1 MPAQRPAVRAPTS
14 AYAGGLV
21 STQAQNRYKA
31 DLREI
36 RFLLFEQFRMG
47 EFLGHAP
54 FDAWGT
60 DEVNMVL
67 DQAYKFVCEVLG
79 PLNQSGDREG
89 CRLENG
95 QVHAPSGFKAAWN
108 AVYEAQYKTIAAD
121 PEHGGQGAPH
131 MLQVITEEMITGA
144 NTAFSMYP
152 GLAYGAA
159 EVVQAFGTAA
169 QKEVYLHKMM
179 FGQSGGTMCLTE
191 PQAGS
196 DVGSSRTTA
205 KKLGDGKYLIAGTK
219 IFISAGD
226 HDLAENIVH
235 LVLARADGAPPG
247 TKGLSLF
254 VVPKFRVKEDG
265 TLGERNDVNVGSI
278 EHKMGINGS
287 ATCILNFGEN
297 GGCIGE
303 LLGTAENMGMSQ
315 MFHLM
320 NGARISVGVQ
330 GVGVASFAY
339 LNALEYAKDRKQG
352 APITSWKDPTVPRV
366 AIIEHADVRRMLL
379 EMKSKVEGIRA
390 LVMKLAC
397 HQDHVRAFRGKD
409 DEKVAYHQGQVDLLV
424 PLVKAY
430 SSDQAYRIC
439 ELAIQ
444 TYGGA
449 GYTKDYPVE
458 QAARDAKV
466 FSIYEGTNHIQA
478 MDLVGRKLG
487 QHGGRNLQAFIG
499 DIAGF
504 VSQNENHPVLGAAIK
519 ELGAAQEAV
528 GGMAM
533 RLLMWFQTG
542 RIALV
547 PLAAN
552 RFLEMMSETAVAWLL
567 LDGARIAVDKLSTL
581 PNDEASAKDRAFY
594 EGKKHAALFFAKN
607 ILPNVKKSAEILAT
621 EDTSPTDIPTASF
634 ATV

>member
-1 MPAQRPAVRAPTS
+1 MS
-14 AYAGGLV
+14 
-21 STQAQNRYKA
+21 SQAQNRYKA
-31 DLREI
+31 DLREL
-36 RFLLFEQFRMG
+36 RFLLFEQFR
-47 EFLGHAP
+47 LGDLLGQEP
-54 FDAWGT
+54 FEAWGA

-79 PLNQSGDREG
+79 PLNQSGDRDG

-95 QVHAPSGFKAAWN
+95 QVHEPPGFKQAWD
-108 AVYEAQYKTIAAD
+108 ALYESQFKTIAAA

-131 MLQVITEEMITGA
+131 MLQVLTEEMITGA

-159 EVVQAFGTAA
+159 EVIQGFGTPE
-169 QKEVYLHKMM
+169 QKERYLQPMM
-179 FGQSGGTMCLTE
+179 FGKYGGTMCLTE
-191 PQAGS
+191 PHAGS
-196 DVGSSRTTA
+196 DVGSSRSGA
-205 KKLGDGKYLIAGTK
+205 KKIADGKYKITGTK

-226 HDLAENIVH
+226 HTMAENIVH
-235 LVLARADGAPPG
+235 LVLARVEGAPPG

-254 VVPKFRVKEDG
+254 IVPKHRVNDDG
-265 TLGERNDVNVGSI
+265 TVGARNDVNVGSI

-287 ATCILNFGEN
+287 ATCVLNFGEN
-297 GGCIGE
+297 DDCIGE
-303 LLGTAENMGMSQ
+303 LLGTVENMGISQ

-339 LNALEYAKDRKQG
+339 LNALEYARDRKQG
-352 APITSWKDPTVPRV
+352 APMTSWKDPTVPRV
-366 AIIEHADVRRMLL
+366 AILEHADVRRMLL
-379 EMKSKVEGIRA
+379 EMKAKVEGIRA

-397 HQDHVRAFRGKD
+397 HQDSARFLRGRD
-409 DEKVAYHQGQVDLLV
+409 DDKAAYHQGQVDLLV

-430 SSDQAYRIC
+430 GSDQAFRVC

-449 GYTKDYPVE
+449 GYIKDYPVE

-487 QHGGRNLQAFIG
+487 QHGGKNLQAFIG

-504 VSQNENHPVLGAAIK
+504 IAQNDKHPVLGPAVK

-528 GGMAM
+528 AGMAM
-533 RLLMWFQTG
+533 RLMMWFQTG

-567 LDGARIAVDKLSTL
+567 LDGARLAIDKLSTL
-581 PNDEASAKDRAFY
+581 PKDDAKERAFY
-594 EGKKHAALFFAKN
+594 EGKKHAALFYARN
-607 ILPNVKKSAEILAT
+607 VLPNVKKSAEVLAL
-621 EDTSPTDIPTASF
+621 EDTSAIDIPSDGFAS
-634 ATV
+634 V